1 MVKILYYP
9 SKKLKPITTVPSS
22 DTNHLFMTPHVSYQD
37 SLLGW
42 AFLTFS
48 LNLFTILQYNLY
60 KTPIFIMEHVVDL
73 NEYISESSMK
83 MLIDAGFDT
92 SSSTYTLTIED
103 PSPIHQTISSSYVC
117 DLVYCTHE
125 VPTYTIAELLDR
137 IPQEYSTNVGYDDSK
152 YTISVYHEGE
162 CLTIVQSKTLS
173 DAVALSV
180 YNLFTMSAM
189 D

>member
-1 MVKILYYP
+1 
-9 SKKLKPITTVPSS
+9 
-22 DTNHLFMTPHVSYQD
+22 
-37 SLLGW
+37 
-42 AFLTFS
+42 
-48 LNLFTILQYNLY
+48 
-60 KTPIFIMEHVVDL
+60 MEHVVDL

-92 SSSTYTLTIED
+92 SSSTHTLTIED
-103 PSPIHQTISSSYVC
+103 PSPIHQTISGSYVC

-137 IPQEYSTNVGYDDSK
+137 IPQEYCTNVGYDDSK

-173 DAVALSV
+173 DAVVIAV
-180 YNLFTMSAM
+180 YNLFAMSAM

>member
-1 MVKILYYP
+1 MPNQLVIL
-9 SKKLKPITTVPSS
+9 LMNT
-22 DTNHLFMTPHVSYQD
+22 HVFYQD
-37 SLLGW
+37 SHLEGLP
-42 AFLTFS
+42 S
-48 LNLFTILQYNLY
+48 LFIWTYLPFRSIIYINRF
-60 KTPIFIMEHVVDL
+60 IFIMEHIVDL

-92 SSSTYTLTIED
+92 SSSTHSLTIED
-103 PSPIHQTISSSYVC
+103 PSPIHQTISGSYVC

-125 VPTYTIAELLDR
+125 VPTYTIAELLDK
-137 IPQEYSTNVGYDDSK
+137 IPQEYCTNVGYDDSK
-152 YTISVYHEGE
+152 YTISVYHESE

-173 DAVALSV
+173 DAVALAV

>member
-1 MVKILYYP
+1 
-9 SKKLKPITTVPSS
+9 
-22 DTNHLFMTPHVSYQD
+22 
-37 SLLGW
+37 
-42 AFLTFS
+42 
-48 LNLFTILQYNLY
+48 
-60 KTPIFIMEHVVDL
+60 MEHVVDL

-83 MLIDAGFDT
+83 MLTDAGFDT
-92 SSSTYTLTIED
+92 SSSTHTLTIED
-103 PSPIHQTISSSYVC
+103 PSPIHQLTYSSYVC

-137 IPQEYSTNVGYDDSK
+137 IPQEYCTNVGYDDSK

-173 DAVALSV
+173 DAVALAV

-189 D
+189 DWRGYLNIPTDI

>member
-1 MVKILYYP
+1 
-9 SKKLKPITTVPSS
+9 
-22 DTNHLFMTPHVSYQD
+22 
-37 SLLGW
+37 
-42 AFLTFS
+42 
-48 LNLFTILQYNLY
+48 
-60 KTPIFIMEHVVDL
+60 MEHVVDL

-92 SSSTYTLTIED
+92 SSSTHTLTIED
-103 PSPIHQTISSSYVC
+103 PSPIHQLTSGSYVC
-117 DLVYCTHE
+117 DLVYRTHE

-137 IPQEYSTNVGYDDSK
+137 IPQEYCTNVGYDDSK

-173 DAVALSV
+173 AAVALAV

-189 D
+189 DWRGIFEYPNRYLNIPPILKYSEDISGFLDHPLILFHGSFWIW

>member
-1 MVKILYYP
+1 MVLICQIGWSYLLMNTHVFIRTRSQDGLP
-9 SKKLKPITTVPSS
+9 S
-22 DTNHLFMTPHVSYQD
+22 LFLWTYLPFRSIIYIN
-37 SLLGW
+37 
-42 AFLTFS
+42 TF
-48 LNLFTILQYNLY
+48 
-60 KTPIFIMEHVVDL
+60 IFIMEHVVNL

-83 MLIDAGFDT
+83 MLTDAGFDT
-92 SSSTYTLTIED
+92 SSSTHSLTIED
-103 PSPIHQTISSSYVC
+103 PSPIHQLTSGSYVC
-117 DLVYCTHE
+117 DLIYRTHK

-137 IPQEYSTNVGYDDSK
+137 IPQEYCTNVGYDDSK

-173 DAVALSV
+173 DAVALTV

>member
-1 MVKILYYP
+1 
-9 SKKLKPITTVPSS
+9 
-22 DTNHLFMTPHVSYQD
+22 
-37 SLLGW
+37 
-42 AFLTFS
+42 
-48 LNLFTILQYNLY
+48 
-60 KTPIFIMEHVVDL
+60 
-73 NEYISESSMK
+73 MK

-92 SSSTYTLTIED
+92 SSSTHTLTIED
-103 PSPIHQTISSSYVC
+103 PSPIHQLTSGSYVC

-137 IPQEYSTNVGYDDSK
+137 IPQEYCTNVGYDDSK

-173 DAVALSV
+173 DAVALAV

>member
-1 MVKILYYP
+1 MPNQSVIL
-9 SKKLKPITTVPSS
+9 LMNT
-22 DTNHLFMTPHVSYQD
+22 HVFIKTRSQVR
-37 SLLGW
+37 
-42 AFLTFS
+42 AFLIFS
-48 LNLFTILQYNLY
+48 LDLFAILQYNLY
-60 KTPIFIMEHVVDL
+60 KTPIFVMEHVVDL

-92 SSSTYTLTIED
+92 SSSTHTLTIED
-103 PSPIHQTISSSYVC
+103 PSPIHQLTSGSYVC

-125 VPTYTIAELLDR
+125 VPTYTIAELLDK
-137 IPQEYSTNVGYDDSK
+137 IPQEYCTNVGYDDSK

-173 DAVALSV
+173 DAVAKAV
-180 YNLFTMSAM
+180 YNLFTMSAL